1 MQYYNYKGMKKNTA
15 EQSAKVVEKYRQ
27 QFAHNMEMY
36 NYTDKGKKTMIMDL
50 VNQMDKELAQLKNG
64 FMVQAKAGVYDNKNK
79 LLDFIIPE
87 IKNITKKGDVIC
99 DLMAGTCSIAY
110 ALKDSGLRICVIDKT
125 NDLLAFFK
133 QVAVYEAQI
142 SMYGVNMELL
152 QQLAQDENISM
163 DLFDIVKA
171 KMVAVETDDT
181 NKANIRGIKKVDHKM
196 DVVNNDIM
204 DFEVLASQVN
214 EPILPVALYGKDSM
228 ELITGEP
235 MADYFFNGDINQE

>member
-1 MQYYNYKGMKKNTA
+1 MQYYNYKGMKKQVG

-79 LLDFIIPE
+79 LLEERASKAP
-87 IKNITKKGDVIC
+87 KTGV
-99 DLMAGTCSIAY
+99 
-110 ALKDSGLRICVIDKT
+110 DKT

-133 QVAVYEAQI
+133 QVAVYEAHI
-142 SMYGVNMELL
+142 SMYGVDMELL
-152 QQLAQDENISM
+152 QQLAQDENVSA
-163 DLFDIVKA
+163 DLFNIVKA
-171 KMVAVETDDT
+171 KMVAVEQDDT
-181 NKANIRGIKKVDHKM
+181 NRANIRGIKKVDHKM

-235 MADYFFNGDINQE
+235 MADFYFNNNNAEVND

>member
-1 MQYYNYKGMKKNTA
+1 MMFYNYSGMKKEVA
-15 EQSAKVVEKYRQ
+15 QQSAKVVEKYRQ
-27 QFAHNMEMY
+27 QYASNIQMY
-36 NYTDKGKKTMIMDL
+36 NYTSHGKKTMIMDL

-79 LLDFIIPE
+79 LLEERASKAP
-87 IKNITKKGDVIC
+87 KTGV
-99 DLMAGTCSIAY
+99 
-110 ALKDSGLRICVIDKT
+110 DKT

-142 SMYGVNMELL
+142 SMYGVDMELL
-152 QQLAQDENISM
+152 QQLAQDENVSA
-163 DLFDIVKA
+163 DLFNIVKA
-171 KMVAVETDDT
+171 KMVAVEQDDT
-181 NKANIRGIKKVDHKM
+181 NRANIRGIKKVDHKM

-214 EPILPVALYGKDSM
+214 EPILPVAMYGKDSM

-235 MADYFFNGDINQE
+235 MSDFYFNNNAEVNE

>member
-1 MQYYNYKGMKKNTA
+1 MQYYNYKGMKKQVG

-79 LLDFIIPE
+79 LLEERASKAPKTGVE
-87 IKNITKKGDVIC
+87 
-99 DLMAGTCSIAY
+99 
-110 ALKDSGLRICVIDKT
+110 KT

-133 QVAVYEAQI
+133 QVAVYEAHI
-142 SMYGVNMELL
+142 SMYGVDMELL
-152 QQLAQDENISM
+152 QQLAQNEDISA
-163 DLFDIVKA
+163 DLFNIVKA
-171 KMVAVETDDT
+171 KMVAVEQDDT
-181 NKANIRGIKKVDHKM
+181 NRANIRGIKKVDHKM

-214 EPILPVALYGKDSM
+214 EPILPVAMYGKDSM

-235 MADYFFNGDINQE
+235 MADFYFNNNNAEVNE

>member
-1 MQYYNYKGMKKNTA
+1 MQYYNYKGMKKQVG

-79 LLDFIIPE
+79 LLEERASKAP
-87 IKNITKKGDVIC
+87 KTGV
-99 DLMAGTCSIAY
+99 
-110 ALKDSGLRICVIDKT
+110 DKT

-133 QVAVYEAQI
+133 SVAVYEAHI
-142 SMYGVNMELL
+142 SMYGVDMELL
-152 QQLAQDENISM
+152 QQLAQNEDVSA
-163 DLFDIVKA
+163 DLFNIVKA
-171 KMVAVETDDT
+171 KMVSVEQDDT
-181 NKANIRGIKKVDHKM
+181 NRANIRGIKKVDHKM

-214 EPILPVALYGKDSM
+214 EPILPVAMYGKDSM

-235 MADYFFNGDINQE
+235 MSDFYFNNNNAEVNE

>member
-1 MQYYNYKGMKKNTA
+1 MQYYNYKGMKKQVG

-27 QFAHNMEMY
+27 QYASNIQMY
-36 NYTDKGKKTMIMDL
+36 NYTSHGKKTMIMDL
-50 VNQMDKELAQLKNG
+50 VKQMDKELAQLKNG
-64 FMVQAKAGVYDNKNK
+64 FMVQAKEGVYTNKNK
-79 LLDFIIPE
+79 LLEERASKAPKTGVE
-87 IKNITKKGDVIC
+87 
-99 DLMAGTCSIAY
+99 
-110 ALKDSGLRICVIDKT
+110 KT

-142 SMYGVNMELL
+142 SMYGVDMELL
-152 QQLAQDENISM
+152 QQLAQDEDVSA
-163 DLFDIVKA
+163 DLFNIVKA
-171 KMVAVETDDT
+171 KMVSVEQDDT

-204 DFEVLASQVN
+204 DFEVLESQVH

-235 MADYFFNGDINQE
+235 MSDFYFNNNNAEVNE

>member
-1 MQYYNYKGMKKNTA
+1 MQYYNYKGMKKQVG

-79 LLDFIIPE
+79 LLEERASKAP
-87 IKNITKKGDVIC
+87 KTGV
-99 DLMAGTCSIAY
+99 
-110 ALKDSGLRICVIDKT
+110 DKT

-133 QVAVYEAQI
+133 QVQLYEAHI
-142 SMYGVNMELL
+142 GLYGVDMELL
-152 QQLAQDENISM
+152 QQLAQDENVSE
-163 DLFDIVKA
+163 DLFNIVKA
-171 KMVAVETDDT
+171 KMVKAEPDET
-181 NKANIRGIKKVDHKM
+181 NRANIRGIAKVDLKM
-196 DVVNNDIM
+196 NKINNDIM
-204 DFEVLASQVN
+204 DYEVLESQVN
-214 EPILPVALYGKDSM
+214 EPILPVAMYGKDSM

-235 MADYFFNGDINQE
+235 MADYFFNGDINQD

>member
-15 EQSAKVVEKYRQ
+15 EQSAKVVEKYRK

-50 VNQMDKELAQLKNG
+50 VNQMNAELGNLKNS
-64 FMVQAKAGVYDNKNK
+64 FMVQAKSGVYDNKNK
-79 LLDFIIPE
+79 LLEERASKAP
-87 IKNITKKGDVIC
+87 KTGV
-99 DLMAGTCSIAY
+99 
-110 ALKDSGLRICVIDKT
+110 DKT

-133 QVAVYEAQI
+133 QVAVYEAHI
-142 SMYGVNMELL
+142 SMYGVDMELL
-152 QQLAQDENISM
+152 QQLAQDENVSA
-163 DLFDIVKA
+163 DLFNIVKA
-171 KMVAVETDDT
+171 KMVAVEQDDT
-181 NKANIRGIKKVDHKM
+181 NRANIRGIKKVDHKM

-214 EPILPVALYGKDSM
+214 EPILPVAMYGKDSM

-235 MADYFFNGDINQE
+235 MSDFYFNNNNAEVNE

>member
-1 MQYYNYKGMKKNTA
+1 MQYYNYKGMKKQVG

-79 LLDFIIPE
+79 LLEERASKAP
-87 IKNITKKGDVIC
+87 KTGV
-99 DLMAGTCSIAY
+99 
-110 ALKDSGLRICVIDKT
+110 DKT

-133 QVAVYEAQI
+133 QVAVYEAHI
-142 SMYGVNMELL
+142 SMYGVDMELL
-152 QQLAQDENISM
+152 QQLAQDENVSA
-163 DLFDIVKA
+163 DLFQIVKS
-171 KMVAVETDDT
+171 KMIAVEQDDT

-214 EPILPVALYGKDSM
+214 EPILPVAMYGKDSM

-235 MADYFFNGDINQE
+235 MSDFYFNNNNAEVNE

>member
-1 MQYYNYKGMKKNTA
+1 MMFYNYSGMKKQTA

-27 QFAHNMEMY
+27 QYASNIQMY
-36 NYTDKGKKTMIMDL
+36 NYTSHGKKTMIMDL

-79 LLDFIIPE
+79 LLEERASKAP
-87 IKNITKKGDVIC
+87 KTGV
-99 DLMAGTCSIAY
+99 
-110 ALKDSGLRICVIDKT
+110 DKT

-133 QVAVYEAQI
+133 QVAVYEAHI
-142 SMYGVNMELL
+142 SMYGVDMELL
-152 QQLAQDENISM
+152 QQLAQNEDISA
-163 DLFDIVKA
+163 DLFNIVKA
-171 KMVAVETDDT
+171 KMVAVEQDDT
-181 NKANIRGIKKVDHKM
+181 NRANIRGIKKVDHKM

-214 EPILPVALYGKDSM
+214 EPILPVAMYGKDSM

-235 MADYFFNGDINQE
+235 MSDFYFNNNNAEVNE

>member
-1 MQYYNYKGMKKNTA
+1 MQYYNYKGMKKQVG

-50 VNQMDKELAQLKNG
+50 VNQMDNELAQLKNG

-79 LLDFIIPE
+79 LLEERASKAP
-87 IKNITKKGDVIC
+87 KTGV
-99 DLMAGTCSIAY
+99 
-110 ALKDSGLRICVIDKT
+110 DKT

-133 QVAVYEAQI
+133 QVAVYEAHI
-142 SMYGVNMELL
+142 SMYGVDMELL
-152 QQLAQDENISM
+152 QQLAQDEDVSA
-163 DLFDIVKA
+163 DLFNIVKS
-171 KMVAVETDDT
+171 KMVAVEQDDT
-181 NKANIRGIKKVDHKM
+181 NRANIRGIKKVDHKM

-204 DFEVLASQVN
+204 DYEVLASQVN
-214 EPILPVALYGKDSM
+214 EPILPVAMYGKDSM

-235 MADYFFNGDINQE
+235 MSDFYFNNNNAEVNE

>member
-1 MQYYNYKGMKKNTA
+1 MQYYNYKGMKKQVG

-64 FMVQAKAGVYDNKNK
+64 FMVQAKEGVYTNKNK
-79 LLDFIIPE
+79 LLEERASKAP
-87 IKNITKKGDVIC
+87 KTGV
-99 DLMAGTCSIAY
+99 
-110 ALKDSGLRICVIDKT
+110 DKT

-152 QQLAQDENISM
+152 QQLAQDEDVSA
-163 DLFDIVKA
+163 DLFNVIKA

>member
-1 MQYYNYKGMKKNTA
+1 MQYYNYKGMKKEVA
-15 EQSAKVVEKYRQ
+15 QQSAKVVEKYRQ

-79 LLDFIIPE
+79 LLEERASKAP
-87 IKNITKKGDVIC
+87 KTGV
-99 DLMAGTCSIAY
+99 
-110 ALKDSGLRICVIDKT
+110 DKT

-133 QVAVYEAQI
+133 QVAVYEAHI
-142 SMYGVNMELL
+142 SMYGVDMELL
-152 QQLAQDENISM
+152 QQLAQDENVSA
-163 DLFDIVKA
+163 DLFNIVKA
-171 KMVAVETDDT
+171 KMVAVEQDDT
-181 NKANIRGIKKVDHKM
+181 NRANIRGIKKVDHKR

-214 EPILPVALYGKDSM
+214 EPILPVAMYGKDSH

-235 MADYFFNGDINQE
+235 MSDFYFNNNNAEVNE

>member
-1 MQYYNYKGMKKNTA
+1 MQYYNYKGMKKEVG
-15 EQSAKVVEKYRQ
+15 EQSAKVVEKYRK

-79 LLDFIIPE
+79 LLEERASKAP
-87 IKNITKKGDVIC
+87 KTGV
-99 DLMAGTCSIAY
+99 
-110 ALKDSGLRICVIDKT
+110 DKT

-133 QVAVYEAQI
+133 QVAVYEAHI
-142 SMYGVNMELL
+142 SMYGVDMELL
-152 QQLAQDENISM
+152 QQLAQDENVSA
-163 DLFDIVKA
+163 DLFNIVKA
-171 KMVAVETDDT
+171 KMVAVEQDDT
-181 NKANIRGIKKVDHKM
+181 NRANIRGIKKVDHKM

-214 EPILPVALYGKDSM
+214 EPILPVAMYGKDSM

-235 MADYFFNGDINQE
+235 MSDYYWNNNSAEVNE

>member
-1 MQYYNYKGMKKNTA
+1 MQYYNYKGMKKQVG

-79 LLDFIIPE
+79 LLEERASKTP
-87 IKNITKKGDVIC
+87 KTGV
-99 DLMAGTCSIAY
+99 
-110 ALKDSGLRICVIDKT
+110 DKT

-152 QQLAQDENISM
+152 QQLAQDEDVSA

-235 MADYFFNGDINQE
+235 MADFYFNNNNAEVND

>member
-50 VNQMDKELAQLKNG
+50 VNQMDKELSQLKNG

-79 LLDFIIPE
+79 LLEERASKAP
-87 IKNITKKGDVIC
+87 KTGV
-99 DLMAGTCSIAY
+99 
-110 ALKDSGLRICVIDKT
+110 DKT

-152 QQLAQDENISM
+152 QQLAQDEDVSA

-196 DVVNNDIM
+196 DVVNNDIS
-204 DFEVLASQVN
+204 DYEFLASQVN

-235 MADYFFNGDINQE
+235 MSDFYFNNNAEVNE

>member
-1 MQYYNYKGMKKNTA
+1 MQYYNYKGMKKQVG
-15 EQSAKVVEKYRQ
+15 EQSAKVVEKYRK

-36 NYTDKGKKTMIMDL
+36 NYTNKGKKTMIMDL

-64 FMVQAKAGVYDNKNK
+64 FMVQAKEGVYTNKNK
-79 LLDFIIPE
+79 LLEERASKAP
-87 IKNITKKGDVIC
+87 KTGV
-99 DLMAGTCSIAY
+99 
-110 ALKDSGLRICVIDKT
+110 DKT

-152 QQLAQDENISM
+152 QQLAQDEDVSA

-235 MADYFFNGDINQE
+235 MADFYFNNNNAEVND

>member
-1 MQYYNYKGMKKNTA
+1 MQYYNYKGMKKQVG

-27 QFAHNMEMY
+27 QYASNIQMY
-36 NYTDKGKKTMIMDL
+36 NYTSHGKKTMIMDL

-79 LLDFIIPE
+79 LLEERASKAP
-87 IKNITKKGDVIC
+87 KTGV
-99 DLMAGTCSIAY
+99 
-110 ALKDSGLRICVIDKT
+110 DKT

-133 QVAVYEAQI
+133 QVAVYQAHI
-142 SMYGVNMELL
+142 DLYGVDMELL
-152 QQLAQDENISM
+152 QQLAQDENVSA
-163 DLFDIVKA
+163 DLFNIVKA
-171 KMVAVETDDT
+171 KMVAVEQDDT
-181 NKANIRGIKKVDHKM
+181 NRANIRGIKKVDHKM

-214 EPILPVALYGKDSM
+214 EPILPVAMYGKDSM

-235 MADYFFNGDINQE
+235 MADFYFNNNNAEVNE

>member
-1 MQYYNYKGMKKNTA
+1 MQYYNYKGMKKQVG
-15 EQSAKVVEKYRQ
+15 EQSAKVVEKYRK

-36 NYTDKGKKTMIMDL
+36 NYTNKGKKTMIMDL

-79 LLDFIIPE
+79 LLEERASKAP
-87 IKNITKKGDVIC
+87 KTGV
-99 DLMAGTCSIAY
+99 
-110 ALKDSGLRICVIDKT
+110 DKT

-133 QVAVYEAQI
+133 SVAVYEAHI
-142 SMYGVNMELL
+142 SMYGVDMELL
-152 QQLAQDENISM
+152 QQLAQDENVSA

-204 DFEVLASQVN
+204 DFEVLESQVN

-235 MADYFFNGDINQE
+235 MADYFFNNNNAEVND

>member
-15 EQSAKVVEKYRQ
+15 EQSAKVVEKYRK

-79 LLDFIIPE
+79 LLEERASKAP
-87 IKNITKKGDVIC
+87 KTGV
-99 DLMAGTCSIAY
+99 
-110 ALKDSGLRICVIDKT
+110 DKT

-133 QVAVYEAQI
+133 SVAVYEAQI
-142 SMYGVNMELL
+142 SMYGVDMELL
-152 QQLAQDENISM
+152 QQLAQDENVSA
-163 DLFDIVKA
+163 DLFNIVKA
-171 KMVAVETDDT
+171 KMVAVEQDDT
-181 NKANIRGIKKVDHKM
+181 NRANIRGIKKVDHKM

-214 EPILPVALYGKDSM
+214 EPILPVAMYGKDSM

-235 MADYFFNGDINQE
+235 MSDFYFNNNNAEVND

>member
-1 MQYYNYKGMKKNTA
+1 MQYYNYKGMKKQVG

-50 VNQMDKELAQLKNG
+50 VNQMDAELAQLKNG
-64 FMVQAKAGVYDNKNK
+64 FMVQAKEGVYTNKNK
-79 LLDFIIPE
+79 LLEERASKAP
-87 IKNITKKGDVIC
+87 KTGV
-99 DLMAGTCSIAY
+99 
-110 ALKDSGLRICVIDKT
+110 DKT

-152 QQLAQDENISM
+152 QQLAQDENVSA
-163 DLFDIVKA
+163 DLFNIVKA
-171 KMVAVETDDT
+171 KMVAVEQDDT

-214 EPILPVALYGKDSM
+214 EPILPVAMYGKDSM

-235 MADYFFNGDINQE
+235 MADFYFNNNNAEVNE

>member
-1 MQYYNYKGMKKNTA
+1 MQYYNYKGMKKQVG

-79 LLDFIIPE
+79 LLEERASKAP
-87 IKNITKKGDVIC
+87 KTGV
-99 DLMAGTCSIAY
+99 
-110 ALKDSGLRICVIDKT
+110 DKT

-133 QVAVYEAQI
+133 QVAVYEAHI
-142 SMYGVNMELL
+142 SMYGVDMELL
-152 QQLAQDENISM
+152 QQLAQDENVSA
-163 DLFDIVKA
+163 DLFQIVKS
-171 KMVAVETDDT
+171 KMIAVEQDDT

-204 DFEVLASQVN
+204 DYEVLASQVN
-214 EPILPVALYGKDSM
+214 EPILPVAMYGKDSM

-235 MADYFFNGDINQE
+235 MSDFYFNNNNAEVNE

>member
-1 MQYYNYKGMKKNTA
+1 MQYYNYKGMKKQVG

-79 LLDFIIPE
+79 LLEERASKAP
-87 IKNITKKGDVIC
+87 KTGV
-99 DLMAGTCSIAY
+99 
-110 ALKDSGLRICVIDKT
+110 DKT

-133 QVAVYEAQI
+133 QVAVYEAHI
-142 SMYGVNMELL
+142 SMYGVDMELL
-152 QQLAQDENISM
+152 QQLAQDEDVSA
-163 DLFDIVKA
+163 DLFNIVKA
-171 KMVAVETDDT
+171 KMVAGEQDDT
-181 NKANIRGIKKVDHKM
+181 NRANIRGIKKVDHKM

-214 EPILPVALYGKDSM
+214 EPILPVAMYGKDSM

-235 MADYFFNGDINQE
+235 MSDFYFNNNNAEVNE